1 MKHSH
6 PRMPAASPRLRRL
19 VSACMVCCGA
29 LGAAAPSIAQTQ
41 DTVDRALS
49 ALAGSRDT
57 RNTTPAPPLPS
68 VPRLDL
74 RGAYLAALEQDA
86 LIRSARA
93 GADAR
98 RERLPQARSQLLP
111 NIGLSVSR
119 NANKLDAT
127 VPGPLGSPFSYQQ
140 NYVSSSQALTLRQPL
155 FRKYQLADY
164 RQAQSQVDEAN
175 ANLERELQN
184 VSVRV
189 ASAYLE
195 ALLTSDQ
202 LALVLSQKTAY
213 TTQLDAARKRLTAG
227 SGTRTDV
234 DEASAALDMNVA
246 QELEARQNVDFTL
259 RQLQTIT
266 NQPTGNLATLDE
278 ARMLLAP
285 PLPNRVEHWIEQSE
299 INSPEIQAL
308 QAQRN
313 AAREEIEKARAG
325 HYPTLDAI
333 AQISRTESDTVTA
346 VNNRY
351 ANRSLGFQFNLPLFA
366 GGYVNSTVRQALAD
380 LERIEQ
386 SLEATRRDLGM
397 RIHKEFRG
405 ITEGVLRVRALEQAV
420 RSAEQVVISNRRSYE
435 AGSRTLMEAL
445 NAEQSLVSARRDLAQ
460 ARYVYLL
467 SRVRLQALAGGPKED
482 TINEIN
488 AWLKP

>member
-1 MKHSH
+1 
-6 PRMPAASPRLRRL
+6 
-19 VSACMVCCGA
+19 
-29 LGAAAPSIAQTQ
+29 
-41 DTVDRALS
+41 
-49 ALAGSRDT
+49 
-57 RNTTPAPPLPS
+57 
-68 VPRLDL
+68 
-74 RGAYLAALEQDA
+74 
-86 LIRSARA
+86 
-93 GADAR
+93 
-98 RERLPQARSQLLP
+98 
-111 NIGLSVSR
+111 
-119 NANKLDAT
+119 
-127 VPGPLGSPFSYQQ
+127 
-140 NYVSSSQALTLRQPL
+140 
-155 FRKYQLADY
+155 
-164 RQAQSQVDEAN
+164 
-175 ANLERELQN
+175 
-184 VSVRV
+184 V

-213 TTQLDAARKRLTAG
+213 ATQLDAARKRLTAG

-285 PLPNRVEHWIEQSE
+285 PSPNRVEHWIEQSE
-299 INSPEIQAL
+299 IHSPEIQAL

-351 ANRSLGFQFNLPLFA
+351 TNRSFGFQFNLPLFS

-386 SLEATRRDLGM
+386 SLEATRRDLGL
-397 RIHKEFRG
+397 RIHKEFRS

-488 AWLKP
+488 AWLRP